1 MEFDRRSLDFEG
13 RPLLYEQLTLK
24 FEGRPLEFDGRPLTF
39 EVAAL
44 GLEFGGRPLQCEGRP
59 RSIDFYVPKYADVC
73 SEIVDFT
80 FQMTSICHSENVPS
94 TVREPQLGL

>member
-1 MEFDRRSLDFEG
+1 MEFDG
-13 RPLLYEQLTLK
+13 Q
-24 FEGRPLEFDGRPLTF
+24 PLTF

-59 RSIDFYVPKYADVC
+59 GSIDFYVPKYVDVC

-80 FQMTSICHSENVPS
+80 FQMASFFHSENVPPDRS
-94 TVREPQLGL
+94 TIREPQLGL